1 MEIYLFVSKSQPK
14 VRAFTCDETGANLPT
29 DFAPWEMSVRRSAVP
44 VRDCSDPIALALWR
58 KGYFLV
64 SGKVHPLSGTERPF
78 RRGGQRQTAYNP
90 R

>member
-1 MEIYLFVSKSQPK
+1 
-14 VRAFTCDETGANLPT
+14 
-29 DFAPWEMSVRRSAVP
+29 
-44 VRDCSDPIALALWR
+44 
-58 KGYFLV
+58 LV